1 MARNRY
7 LESIY
12 NINGFSRSVRKAN
25 VRAAFGAGSARVGRF
40 FGYIGEDAEGIIG
53 GITDAEPTKRH
64 SYNAAARIYRRSPA
78 AVFGGFVVLILM
90 VAIVNWIWVSTGH
103 SSALLKSYYVDAN
116 GNPADY
122 TAWNGQTFKLY
133 YWDVFGWLG
142 SMGGTFKNL
151 GDSFIKTFDDFSISL
166 DGDFVTGF
174 LNVIILILNLAWSL
188 VKLVILFPLSIVAAI
203 FQAFMSS
210 WITSDGWL
218 TQAVTWH
225 IPYLSGIDWSGIFS
239 APIGAAP

>member
-1 MARNRY
+1 MAYVDRLSAINRISY
-7 LESIY
+7 SKPARSSGGG
-12 NINGFSRSVRKAN
+12 GFFR
-25 VRAAFGAGSARVGRF
+25 SAREKVSGVLNTPFASKGNARQ
-40 FGYIGEDAEGIIG
+40 
-53 GITDAEPTKRH
+53 R
-64 SYNAAARIYRRSPA
+64 YNAAARIYRRSPA
-78 AVFGGFVVLILM
+78 AVFSSFVVLILM

-122 TAWNGQTFKLY
+122 AAWNGQTFKLY

-142 SMGGTFKNL
+142 SMGSTFKNL
-151 GDSFIKTFDDFSISL
+151 GDSFIKTFDDFGVSL
-166 DGDFVTGF
+166 DGDFATGF
-174 LNVIILILNLAWSL
+174 LNVIILILNIAWSI

-225 IPYLSGIDWSGIFS
+225 IPYLSGIDWSAIFS